1 MAVNVHVLKQI
12 LLEDHRFK
20 SQFETYK
27 SGAFCSPSSR
37 SIKEHI
43 MFGFEDDILHD
54 KEKRP
59 IYGYFSDGENGE
71 MNSEE
76 KYHLQIMLLAMV
88 LLVLKSRKKLL

>member
-54 KEKRP
+54 KRSGQFMDILVMEKM
-59 IYGYFSDGENGE
+59 G
-71 MNSEE
+71 
-76 KYHLQIMLLAMV
+76 K
-88 LLVLKSRKKLL
+88 